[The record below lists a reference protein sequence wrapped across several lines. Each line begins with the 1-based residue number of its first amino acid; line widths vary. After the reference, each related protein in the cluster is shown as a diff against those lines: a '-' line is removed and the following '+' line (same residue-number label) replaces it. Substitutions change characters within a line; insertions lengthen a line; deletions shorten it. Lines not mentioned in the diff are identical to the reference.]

1 MTRYYLLLLLILSWM
16 ATPVVIQA
24 QISRNDT
31 SAQIG
36 NPDNISQEQII
47 LSGKIIA
54 VATGD
59 YLQGASIGPIGFGSG
74 IKSDE
79 LGRYKFA
86 LPPGT
91 FRFMVTHPEMA
102 PLSFQLEIYRSGN
115 LNIRMDYPSKELE
128 EVVMEAYS
136 REEKVNEVISGV
148 ERVSIE
154 DLKLQPAL
162 MGEIDV
168 VNSLQ
173 NLAGVSQVGEGAAGY
188 KIYWRDTTSPTWDY
202 SRTVGNVTSATL
214 DGIVIDNFFFGVAAI
229 GANGHESMVVFPN
242 KIVR

>member
-1 MTRYYLLLLLILSWM
+1 M

-102 PLSFQLEIYRSGN
+102 ALSFQLEIYRSGN

-188 KIYWRDTTSPTWDY
+188 
-202 SRTVGNVTSATL
+202 NVRGGAIDQNLVLL
-214 DGIVIDNFFFGVAAI
+214 DGAPLYNPTHLLGFLSAFHPDVVQGYTLYKGQVPARFGGRIASVLEVAHFF
-229 GANGHESMVVFPN
+229 
-242 KIVR
+242 R